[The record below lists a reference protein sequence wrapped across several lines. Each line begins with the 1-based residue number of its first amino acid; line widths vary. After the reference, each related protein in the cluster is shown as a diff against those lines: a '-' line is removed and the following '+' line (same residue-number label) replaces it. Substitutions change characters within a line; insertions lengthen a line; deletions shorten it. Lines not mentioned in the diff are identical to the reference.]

1 MTQTDYVPLNDVT
14 LEEGYS
20 DDEVELRLPRAAGK
34 LLSWFPL
41 TIRRLYL
48 VGGVYE
54 GIIAGPGTRGEVTT
68 IYAGVIAISE
78 FWGF

>member
-1 MTQTDYVPLNDVT
+1 MI
-14 LEEGYS
+14 
-20 DDEVELRLPRAAGK
+20 K
-34 LLSWFPL
+34 LSC
-41 TIRRLYL
+41 IYL

-54 GIIAGPGTRGEVTT
+54 GIIAGPGPRGEVTM